1 MISCRWAY
9 ANGVT
14 AEAVSTRVLMTAAL
28 ATPLNNRSHPAQA
41 ARALYRLDAPERL
54 VDMLELI
61 ELSRRGSLMT
71 QIEHKVL

>member
-1 MISCRWAY
+1 
-9 ANGVT
+9 
-14 AEAVSTRVLMTAAL
+14 MTAAL

-54 VDMLELI
+54 VDMVEQI